1 VREEHYLPI
10 PGTGIRSQSHW
21 PRAPIMDTMAL
32 TQEPQSAQR
41 RPVPEELG
49 RALLSHMAPWR
60 PLSVS
65 LHDAEGE
72 ALWLSGGSIGPDEH
86 GYVSSAI
93 EVFTLEPRR
102 QCLHRKLDDGRRA
115 LFIPARDPLGGCSGL
130 AFVPIE
136 GGQVD
141 EQKVATAAVRTLMQ
155 RFSMLLAPPVDRRP
169 GASPTGA
176 EQHEAV
182 TLPDDAPIH
191 ARTYTR
197 LQQGGGTRRYEISI
211 APLNAQHDGAV
222 VERVAGWL
230 AQHRQRYV
238 AKPASFTIAL
248 SAQAATDPHFAQRAA
263 TALRTAELDEGMVIF
278 SVPAAAWSQDGAD
291 LGSLLE
297 CCEISGAHI
306 LLDDFELKEAGLEL
320 LRHKAVRMLKIRPQ
334 LTSAAMDDRYS
345 RALLSSCLQ
354 IARVLGIH
362 CVAKQVPDAATS
374 RWLAG
379 AGLDYVDAVNA
390 SQSGA
395 ATGSGEAQ
403 ELQKVS

>member
-1 VREEHYLPI
+1 MREEHYLPI

-169 GASPTGA
+169 GASPTAA

-211 APLNAQHDGAV
+211 APVNAQHDGAV

-320 LRHKAVRMLKIRPQ
+320 LRHKAVRMLKIRAE
-334 LTSAAMDDRYS
+334 LTSAAMEDRYS
-345 RALLSSCLQ
+345 RALLASCLQ

-362 CVAKQVPDAATS
+362 CVAKQVTDPTTS

-379 AGLDYVDAVNA
+379 AGLDYVDAISA
-390 SQSGA
+390 SQSTA
-395 ATGSGEAQ
+395 ATASGEAP

>member
-1 VREEHYLPI
+1 
-10 PGTGIRSQSHW
+10 
-21 PRAPIMDTMAL
+21 MAL
-32 TQEPQSAQR
+32 PPESPVAQR
-41 RPVPEELG
+41 RPVPEDLG

-86 GYVSSAI
+86 GYVASAL

-102 QCLHRKLDDGRRA
+102 QCLHRKLEDGGRA
-115 LFIPARDPLGGCSGL
+115 LFLPARDPLGGCSGL

-141 EQKVATAAVRTLMQ
+141 EQKVVTTAVRTLMQ
-155 RFSMLLAPPVDRRP
+155 RFSMLLAPPMERRAAAP
-169 GASPTGA
+169 AGVP
-176 EQHEAV
+176 EV
-182 TLPDDAPIH
+182 TATVALPEDAPIH

-211 APLNAQHDGAV
+211 APASAQHDAAV
-222 VERVAGWL
+222 VERVAAWL
-230 AQHRQRYV
+230 AQNRQRYV

-263 TALRTAELDEGMVIF
+263 NALRHAELEEGMVLF
-278 SVPAAAWSQDGAD
+278 SVPAAAWAHDPMG

-297 CCEISGAHI
+297 CCEVSGAHL

-320 LRHKAVRMLKIRPQ
+320 LRHKAVRMLKIRAA

-362 CVAKQVPDAATS
+362 CVAKQVTDPAAS

-379 AGLDYVDAVNA
+379 AGLDYVDSLSA
-390 SQSGA
+390 SPSGA
-395 ATGSGEAQ
+395 ATATGEAQ

>member
-1 VREEHYLPI
+1 
-10 PGTGIRSQSHW
+10 
-21 PRAPIMDTMAL
+21 MAL
-32 TQEPQSAQR
+32 PPEPLFAQR
-41 RPVPEELG
+41 RPVPEDLG

-86 GYVSSAI
+86 GYVASAI

-102 QCLHRKLDDGRRA
+102 QCLLRKLEDGRRA
-115 LFIPARDPLGGCSGL
+115 LFLPARDPLGGCSGL
-130 AFVPIE
+130 AFVPTE
-136 GGQVD
+136 GAQVD
-141 EQKVATAAVRTLMQ
+141 EQKVMTAAVRALMQ
-155 RFSMLLAPPVDRRP
+155 RFSMLLAPPMERRAGQPANEP
-169 GASPTGA
+169 GTTTATVA
-176 EQHEAV
+176 
-182 TLPDDAPIH
+182 LPEDAPIR
-191 ARTYTR
+191 ARSYTR

-211 APLNAQHDGAV
+211 APANAQHDAAV
-222 VERVAGWL
+222 VERVAAWL
-230 AQHRQRYV
+230 AQNRQRYV

-248 SAQAATDPHFAQRAA
+248 SAHAATDPNFAQRAA
-263 TALRTAELDEGMVIF
+263 TALRHAELDEGMVLF
-278 SVPAAAWSQDGAD
+278 SVPAAAWARDPAG

-297 CCEISGAHI
+297 CCDLSGAHL

-320 LRHKAVRMLKIRPQ
+320 LRHKAVRMLKIRAE

-362 CVAKQVPDAATS
+362 CVAKQVTDAATS

-379 AGLDYVDAVNA
+379 AGLDYVDSLSA
-390 SQSGA
+390 SPSGV
-395 ATGSGEAQ
+395 ATATGEAQ
-403 ELQKVS
+403 ELQQVS

>member
-1 VREEHYLPI
+1 MYN
-10 PGTGIRSQSHW
+10 
-21 PRAPIMDTMAL
+21 MAL
-32 TQEPQSAQR
+32 PPETQFAQR
-41 RPVPEELG
+41 RHVPEDLG

-65 LHDAEGE
+65 LHDSEGE

-86 GYVSSAI
+86 GYVASAL

-115 LFIPARDPLGGCSGL
+115 LFLPARDPLGGCSGL

-136 GGQVD
+136 GGQID
-141 EQKVATAAVRTLMQ
+141 ESKVVTAAVRALLQ
-155 RFSMLLAPPVDRRP
+155 RFSMLLAPPVDMRP
-169 GASPTGA
+169 GAAPAAAA
-176 EQHEAV
+176 ETTQ
-182 TLPDDAPIH
+182 TTKLPDDAPIH
-191 ARTYTR
+191 ARMYTR

-211 APLNAQHDGAV
+211 APANAQHDGAV
-222 VERVAGWL
+222 VERVVAWL
-230 AQHRQRYV
+230 AQNRQRYV

-248 SAQAATDPHFAQRAA
+248 SAQAATDPRFAQRAA
-263 TALRTAELDEGMVIF
+263 TAIRGAELDEGMVIF
-278 SVPAAAWSQDGAD
+278 LVPAGAWAHDPAG

-297 CCEISGAHI
+297 CCDISGAHL